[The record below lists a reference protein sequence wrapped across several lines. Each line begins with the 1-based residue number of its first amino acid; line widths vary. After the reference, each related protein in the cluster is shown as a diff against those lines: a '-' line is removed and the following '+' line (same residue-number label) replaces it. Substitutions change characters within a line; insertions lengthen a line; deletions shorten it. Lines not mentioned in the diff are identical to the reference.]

1 MTQKNEKPSKKVAI
15 LVENEFEDVDFKI
28 PHTALKQTGAIVTVI
43 GARMNDA
50 YKSHHGTLSVT
61 PDATA
66 AELKAED
73 FDAFFILGG
82 SNRVNPNVV
91 RLIQDAIAL
100 QKWIVAIGFGPQVL
114 IETHRL
120 AGKQVTGFRAIK
132 TDLENA
138 GAVYLDAPTAVDT
151 PFITARRPGDLPI
164 VMTTLFRLLQ
174 LSTHQ
179 KKLPQTNHIHHHDWW
194 ALGESWGGS
203 SRLDL
208 VKALNTAIVGE
219 RYTLEEMKQY
229 RHNAKDPELA
239 SLLGEIVASKQKHI
253 QQLKGHLHDG
263 FGEAVTWQAL
273 GGEALAALQSWIQ
286 SSDDYSIIRKTLG
299 DLQTGIIDAYRLC
312 NQLSDPVTA
321 EILDAIAADLAKY
334 EQRLAVLYR
343 NRSLV
348 PARPPLPTTV
358 SIVH

>member
-1 MTQKNEKPSKKVAI
+1 MTQQTEKSRKKVAI

-28 PHTALKQTGAIVTVI
+28 PHTALKQAGALVTVV
-43 GARMNDA
+43 GARMNDT
-50 YKSHHGTLSVT
+50 YKGHHSTLSVA

-66 AELKAED
+66 SEIKAED
-73 FDAFFILGG
+73 FDAFVLLGG

-100 QKWIVAIGFGPQVL
+100 KKWIVAIGYGPQVL
-114 IETHRL
+114 IETRQL

-132 TDLENA
+132 TDLQNA

-164 VMTTLFRLLQ
+164 VVTTLFRLLQ
-174 LSTHQ
+174 LSTPH

-194 ALGESWGGS
+194 VLGESWGGS

-208 VKALNTAIVGE
+208 IKALNTAIVGE

-229 RHNAKDPELA
+229 RHNARDAELA
-239 SLLGEIVASKQKHI
+239 SLLGEMIESKQKHV
-253 QQLKGHLHDG
+253 QRLQERLHDG
-263 FGEAVTWQAL
+263 FGEAVTWQAF

-286 SSDDYSIIRKTLG
+286 SSDDYAIIRKTLG

-312 NQLSDPVTA
+312 NQLSDPVSA
-321 EILDAIAADLAKY
+321 EILDTIATDLSKY
-334 EQRLAVLYR
+334 EQRLAALYR